1 MKKNLTV
8 SDAGLDADWSVML
21 RGKGGL
27 RNGAVFQS
35 KHKGRFSEGTMGEN
49 FSGFGHQ
56 SKMKNT
62 SIEEIYCIG
71 FICYYSM
78 FYLHLFQLY
87 VYYGFLCLSL
97 SFGLLF
103 LVGSL

>member
-1 MKKNLTV
+1 M
-8 SDAGLDADWSVML
+8 
-21 RGKGGL
+21 
-27 RNGAVFQS
+27 RNGAVILAGQY
-35 KHKGRFSEGTMGEN
+35 GRFSDGVMGEN
-49 FSGFGHQ
+49 CSDFEHQ
-56 SKMKNT
+56 SKMKKT

-78 FYLHLFQLY
+78 FYLCSFQLY

>member
-1 MKKNLTV
+1 M
-8 SDAGLDADWSVML
+8 
-21 RGKGGL
+21 
-27 RNGAVFQS
+27 RNGAVILAGQY
-35 KHKGRFSEGTMGEN
+35 GRFLEGTMGEN
-49 FSGFGHQ
+49 CSDFERQ
-56 SKMKNT
+56 PKMKNT
-62 SIEEIYCIG
+62 TIEQIYCCR
-71 FICYYSM
+71 FICYNSM

>member
-1 MKKNLTV
+1 M
-8 SDAGLDADWSVML
+8 
-21 RGKGGL
+21 
-27 RNGAVFQS
+27 RNGAVILAGQY
-35 KHKGRFSEGTMGEN
+35 GRFSEGTMGEN

-71 FICYYSM
+71 FISYNSM
-78 FYLHLFQLY
+78 FYLHSFQLY